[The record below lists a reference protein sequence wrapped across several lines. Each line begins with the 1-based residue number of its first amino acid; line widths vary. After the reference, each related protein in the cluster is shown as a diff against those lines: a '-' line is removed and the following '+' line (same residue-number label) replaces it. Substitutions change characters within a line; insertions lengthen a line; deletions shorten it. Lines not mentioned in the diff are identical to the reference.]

1 MLPLPDEIQV
11 FLATQ
16 GLTFFFCDSRSL
28 HGPQSGGFFD
38 CTLRDAAAQ
47 PSTLRSIVQ
56 SMTVTVRST
65 LRSLYRRERDYLQ
78 RYFAQ
83 TDDATDLATV
93 VRHMRRLVTTALA
106 GDSDTV
112 PGTNGKGDTSDSQGW
127 TAAVLAEVAH
137 DGSTQALPGNHE
149 RTNDRCCREELKW
162 GGRVASAEQPGGP
175 QCVDAGAEQLM
186 GVPQKNKAGPL
197 IEKPSTEDLKKSMKK
212 AARRLHPRANMRN
225 ILKVRCKQYSVIMSG
240 LLHVYGRYVS
250 RAGAR
255 QCLEHLA
262 YSHTVVFAV
271 DVLRTDRLCYRKA
284 KEVHSGHHDSLKP
297 VFSSWCADLHEVH
310 RAGMGTVCDE
320 RAQHIAEHIHCHIL
334 HESQHTAPAA

>member
-11 FLATQ
+11 FVTTQ
-16 GLTFFFCDSRSL
+16 GLTFFVNDFRSL
-28 HGPQSGGFFD
+28 HGPQSGGFYD

-47 PSTLRSIVQ
+47 SSTLRSIVQ

-112 PGTNGKGDTSDSQGW
+112 PGTNGKGDISDPQGL
-127 TAAVLAEVAH
+127 TAAAQAEVAH

-149 RTNDRCCREELKW
+149 RTNDRCCGEESQW
-162 GGRVASAEQPGGP
+162 GGRGASAEQPGGP
-175 QCVDAGAEQLM
+175 QCADAGVEQRM
-186 GVPQKNKAGPL
+186 GVSPNKAGPL
-197 IEKPSTEDLKKSMKK
+197 IEKPSTKGLKKCMKK

-225 ILKVRCKQYSVIMSG
+225 ILKVCKQYSVIMSG

-250 RAGAR
+250 KAGAL

-262 YSHTVVFAV
+262 YSHPAVFAV
-271 DVLRTDRLCYRKA
+271 DVLLTERLC
-284 KEVHSGHHDSLKP
+284 H
-297 VFSSWCADLHEVH
+297 
-310 RAGMGTVCDE
+310 
-320 RAQHIAEHIHCHIL
+320 
-334 HESQHTAPAA
+334 